1 MSKCQFLDPTA
12 YAKERLKD
20 CGENGNAVSQGL
32 SIKQIRCIQGYPS
45 NRGVSDKLTKSSFS
59 FKIFETPKI
68 LNVK

>member
-32 SIKQIRCIQGYPS
+32 SIKQIRCIQGFSRNSALNNSLS
-45 NRGVSDKLTKSSFS
+45 NTADLPPESLKHFYA
-59 FKIFETPKI
+59 
-68 LNVK
+68 